1 MGFETVFGVAGGAG
15 AASFT
20 VAGWCACW
28 VDPAVEERLRSAD
41 EGEIVEEGVSRV
53 GGRMGAVR
61 LLVWLRGFRV
71 GHGVVPGDA
80 VVRLVVGTK
89 VLGWGG
95 VASVAFSPSSY
106 ASDVRVELP
115 EERVP
120 QGDVYGCLRD
130 ASF

>member
-1 MGFETVFGVAGGAG
+1 MGFKTVFSVAGGSG

-20 VAGWCACW
+20 VARWCACW
-28 VDPAVEERLRSAD
+28 LDPAVEEGLRSAD
-41 EGEIVEEGVSRV
+41 EGEVVEEGICRV
-53 GGRMGAVR
+53 GGRRGAVR

-80 VVRLVVGTK
+80 VVPVVVGTE

-95 VASVAFSPSSY
+95 IASVAFSPSSD
-106 ASDVRVELP
+106 ASKVRVELP
-115 EERVP
+115 EEWVP
-120 QGDVYGCLRD
+120 HGEVDGCLCN